1 MKKFF
6 INFIALVFS
15 FLVNNQIVMAATVDL
30 DDSSDVTNKKET
42 IERSG
47 VNKEIKSKKSAE
59 DLFGD
64 EQTFPFVAGLGK
76 NAAH

>member
-1 MKKFF
+1 MKKLF

-15 FLVNNQIVMAATVDL
+15 VLVNNQIVMAATVDL

-42 IERSG
+42 IEISG

>member
-1 MKKFF
+1 MKKLF

>member
-1 MKKFF
+1 MKKLF

-15 FLVNNQIVMAATVDL
+15 FLVNNQIVMAATVDF
-30 DDSSDVTNKKET
+30 DESSDVTNKKET

>member
-1 MKKFF
+1 MKKLF

-47 VNKEIKSKKSAE
+47 VNKEIKSKKSAD

>member
-1 MKKFF
+1 MKKLF
-6 INFIALVFS
+6 INFIAVVFS

>member
-1 MKKFF
+1 MKKLF

-30 DDSSDVTNKKET
+30 DNSSDVTNKKET

>member
-1 MKKFF
+1 MKKLF

-15 FLVNNQIVMAATVDL
+15 FLVNNQIVMAATVDI

>member
-1 MKKFF
+1 MKKLF
-6 INFIALVFS
+6 INFITLVFS